1 MITDAD
7 DLASE
12 TDAPDLDI
20 AAPQGPLKPSVAEPK
35 RAAYP
40 QPEDWLASDTGVPC
54 IEARIGNGLRH
65 TSEELIELLVEELV
79 PERFSD
85 ARGPDA
91 YRMRQS

>member
-54 IEARIGNGLRH
+54 IEGLRIGNGLSH

-79 PERFSD
+79 LERFSD
-85 ARGPDA
+85 ARGPG
-91 YRMRQS
+91 RI